1 MKGIQPP
8 PERLQRLFLFVLLC
22 ALVSGCERK
31 EIRLL
36 DLMPGAKK
44 TSNGQFPEFREG
56 REWIADIRLEGEARR
71 ALTPPFPA
79 QIRFPVKVP
88 EGSVLETSIA
98 IVTPKVVE
106 RGRVAFIIEAELAG
120 QTVELHRSE
129 VRAPQANRWHNV
141 RADLTAFSGKTI
153 SLTLK
158 TRPALGHENIPWA
171 GRILTAWGEPTL
183 STRPTRPLGASE
195 PPSFVFMLIDT
206 LRVDYLGPYGFEGEI
221 SPAIDRLAMES
232 LVFEKCFSNAPWTKP
247 AIATLFT
254 SLYPDVHGVTDI
266 GRPSWSGSADEAE
279 VLSGEALTLAELLRD
294 NGYQTAAFVANP
306 WISPRHGF
314 SQGFQQF
321 EQHERTEELLEAA
334 EEWLEGSS
342 DDPFFLYLHFMDV
355 HGPYNAPRKDFEALA
370 GSSSLGERRVLS
382 EEDYGGI
389 PPYLTKTAWA
399 SDAERLSLTAWR
411 AKYAAGVRAFDR
423 RVRPFL
429 DALRDSGTLD
439 RTYLFLTSDHG
450 EELMDHG
457 RWDHGYNLFEHQL
470 HVPLLIRK
478 PLAEDAG
485 RKVTELVSLIDL
497 APTILSLARIQLP
510 DVQGRD
516 LSRLLRNAQS
526 PSSVAVFAGGV
537 KNKPGLHAA
546 RTERHKIIWDIE
558 TDERRVYDLVADFQE
573 RNDLARANS
582 ELASRLH
589 PPLLQHLVEIQAR
602 DALTVDNVPISERM
616 RERLRALGYIQ

>member
-1 MKGIQPP
+1 MY
-8 PERLQRLFLFVLLC
+8 LFLFVLVC
-22 ALVSGCERK
+22 ALISGCQRN

-36 DLMPGAKK
+36 DLMPRAKK
-44 TSNGQFPEFREG
+44 EVSEGQFPNFREG
-56 REWIADIRLEGEARR
+56 REWIEDIRLEGEARR

-79 QIRFPVKVP
+79 QIRFPVEVP
-88 EGSVLETSIA
+88 EHSVLETSVA
-98 IVTPKVVE
+98 VVTPRVVK

-120 QTVELHRSE
+120 RTVELHRSE
-129 VRAPQANRWHNV
+129 VRSPQANRWHDV
-141 RADLTAFSGKTI
+141 STDLTAFSGKAI
-153 SLTLK
+153 NLTLK
-158 TRPALGHENIPWA
+158 TRPVLDQEQIPWA
-171 GRILTAWGEPTL
+171 NRILTAWGEPTL

-195 PPSFVFMLIDT
+195 PPSFVFMLVDT
-206 LRVDYLGPYGFEGEI
+206 LRVDYLGPYGFEGKI

-232 LVFEKCFSNAPWTKP
+232 LVFEKCFSNSPWTKP

-266 GRPSWSGSADEAE
+266 GKPSWRGTADEAE
-279 VLSGEALTLAELLRD
+279 VLSSKALTLAELLQD
-294 NGYQTAAFVANP
+294 NGYRTAAFIANP

-334 EEWLEGSS
+334 GEWLEGSS
-342 DDPFFLYLHFMDV
+342 DHPFFLYLHFMDV
-355 HGPYNAPRKDFEALA
+355 HGPYNTPRKDFEALV

-382 EEDYGGI
+382 EEDYSGI
-389 PPYLTKTAWA
+389 PSYLKKTAWA
-399 SDAERLSLTAWR
+399 SDADRLSLTAWR

-457 RWDHGYNLFEHQL
+457 RWDHGYNLLEHQL

-485 RKVTELVSLIDL
+485 RKVTALVSLIDL
-497 APTILSLARIQLP
+497 APTILSLAKIQLP
-510 DVQGRD
+510 DVQGAD
-516 LSRLLRNAQS
+516 LSGLLRKFQS
-526 PSSVAVFAGGV
+526 PRSAAVFSAGV
-537 KNKPGLHAA
+537 KKEPGLHAA

-558 TDERRVYDLVADFQE
+558 TDELRVYDLLADPQE
-573 RNDLARANS
+573 RDDIARANPD
-582 ELASRLH
+582 LVGQLH
-589 PPLLQHLVEIQAR
+589 RPLLRHLVEIQAR
-602 DALTVDNVPISERM
+602 EALPVENVPISKQM
-616 RERLRALGYIQ
+616 SERLRALGYIQ